1 MSTFVEFEKSVERAV
16 CMFLSAAI
24 TTVIVLWAIDAR
36 SSLGDAISASTVN
49 QVAAVVAH
57 VAHGAS
63 SQEV

>member
-1 MSTFVEFEKSVERAV
+1 MSTFADFEKSVARAV

-24 TTVIVLWAIDAR
+24 TTVLVLWAVDAR
-36 SSLGDAISASTVN
+36 SSLGDAMSASAVN
-49 QVAAVVAH
+49 QVAAVVAN